1 MTGQGDAPPP
11 LALVTGGHR
20 RLGARIAMHLARAG
34 YALAIHGRHDA
45 VPHRFLK
52 ECLAETSVDWHGFV
66 ADFLEPGTAEGL
78 LPAVIAHFGRAPDLL
93 VNSASLFGESDLSTV
108 TEADLA
114 AYYRVNTSAPVLL
127 TQVFAAAER
136 PAGQNASVV
145 NILDQR
151 LAQPH
156 GDQLAYTLGKAGLD
170 AFTRIA
176 ARTLAPNIR
185 VNAVS
190 PGLTL
195 ATYDYTPEQ
204 LTRLATL
211 APLEA
216 LPTPEDIG
224 EAVLYLARAQSV
236 TGQTIIVDG
245 GAHMKSYDRDFVHL
259 AGE

>member
-1 MTGQGDAPPP
+1 MGQAGGAP

-34 YALAIHGRHDA
+34 YKLAIHGRHDA
-45 VPHRFLK
+45 VPHRFLT
-52 ECLAETSVDWHGFV
+52 ECLAQTGVEWHGFV
-66 ADFLEPGTAEGL
+66 ADFLEPGAAEGL
-78 LPAVIAHFGRAPDLL
+78 IPAVIAHFGRAPDLL
-93 VNSASLFGESDLSTV
+93 VNSASLFGEG
-108 TEADLA
+108 DLA
-114 AYYRVNTSAPVLL
+114 SVTAQELADYHQVNTAAPVLL
-127 TQVFAAAER
+127 TQAFAAAER
-136 PAGQNASVV
+136 PEGQNASVV

-156 GDQLAYTLGKAGLD
+156 GDQLAYTLGKAGLE

-176 ARTLAPNIR
+176 ARTLAPAIR

-204 LTRLATL
+204 LTRLARL
-211 APLEA
+211 APLET

-224 EAVLYLARAQSV
+224 EAVLYLARARAV

-245 GAHMKSYDRDFVHL
+245 GAHMRSYERDFVHL
-259 AGE
+259 AG

>member
-1 MTGQGDAPPP
+1 MAGQGDAP

-20 RLGARIAMHLARAG
+20 RLGARIAMHLARTG

-45 VPHRFLK
+45 EPHRFLR
-52 ECLAETSVDWHGFV
+52 ECLAETGADWHGFV
-66 ADFLEPGTAEGL
+66 ADFLEDGAAEGL
-78 LPAVIAHFGRAPDLL
+78 IPAVIAHFGRAPDLL
-93 VNSASLFGESDLSTV
+93 VNSASLFGEGDLATV
-108 TEADLA
+108 SEAELA

-127 TQVFAAAER
+127 TQAFAGTER
-136 PAGQNASVV
+136 PVGHNASVV

-156 GDQLAYTLGKAGLD
+156 GDQLAYTLGKAGLE

-176 ARTLAPNIR
+176 ARALAPGIR

-204 LTRLATL
+204 LTRLAAL
-211 APLEA
+211 APLEI
-216 LPTPEDIG
+216 LPTPEDVG
-224 EAVLYLARAQSV
+224 EAVLYLARARAV

-245 GAHMKSYDRDFVHL
+245 GAHMKSYERDFVHL

>member
-1 MTGQGDAPPP
+1 VTATPP

-20 RLGARIAMHLARAG
+20 RLGARVAMHLARAG

-45 VPHRFLK
+45 EPHRFLR
-52 ECLAETSVDWHGFV
+52 ECLAETGAQWHGFV
-66 ADFLEPGTAEGL
+66 ADFLEPGEAETL
-78 LPAVIAHFGRAPDLL
+78 LPAVCAHFGRAPDLL
-93 VNSASLFGESDLSTV
+93 VNSASLFGEG
-108 TEADLA
+108 DLA
-114 AYYRVNTSAPVLL
+114 SVSAEELARYYQVNTVAPVLL
-127 TQVFAAAER
+127 TQAFAAIER
-136 PAGQNASVV
+136 PAGSTASVV

-176 ARTLAPNIR
+176 ARTLAPGIR

-204 LTRLATL
+204 LTRLAGL
-211 APLEA
+211 APLEV

-224 EAVLYLARAQSV
+224 EAVLYLARARAI

-245 GAHMKSYDRDFVHL
+245 GAHMRSYTRDFIHL
-259 AGE
+259 EG

>member
-1 MTGQGDAPPP
+1 MTGALPP

-45 VPHRFLK
+45 EPHRFLS
-52 ECLAETSVDWHGFV
+52 ECLSETGVPWQGFV
-66 ADFLEPGTAEGL
+66 ADFLQPGAAEAL
-78 LPAVIAHFGRAPDLL
+78 MPAVVAHFGRAPDLL
-93 VNSASLFGESDLSTV
+93 VNSASLFGESDLTNV
-108 TEADLA
+108 TAQDLA
-114 AYYRVNTSAPVLL
+114 DYHQVNTVAPVLL
-127 TQVFAAAER
+127 TQAFAVAER
-136 PAGQNASVV
+136 PASHHASVV

-156 GDQLAYTLGKAGLD
+156 GDQLAYTLGKAGLE

-176 ARTLAPNIR
+176 ARTLAPAIR

-204 LTRLATL
+204 LDRLTRL
-211 APLEA
+211 APLEVM
-216 LPTPEDIG
+216 PSPEDVG
-224 EAVLYLARAQSV
+224 EAVLYLARAHSV
-236 TGQTIIVDG
+236 TGQTIMVDG
-245 GAHMKSYDRDFVHL
+245 GAHMRSYERDFLHL
-259 AGE
+259 EA